1 MFKLS
6 INIAKYNG
14 ALRIKTKRGFLSTKS
29 IFIWLYH
36 VARVSLSVIFLWSGI
51 SKLFDPVSFA
61 IIIDAYGLIPEMLS
75 LPAAILLS
83 CAEFIAG
90 LGLLFDIRG
99 SLSSISLMLVFFMAI
114 LLYGMWLGLD
124 IDCGCFSL
132 STPESKT
139 FHDLST
145 AFFRDSTMLSGILYL
160 YAYRYVQSL
169 TPMRL
174 MDVFNKINKG
184 DNSNEENY

>member
-6 INIAKYNG
+6 INVVKYND
-14 ALRIKTKRGFLSTKS
+14 ALRIKTKHGFLPTKS
-29 IFIWLYH
+29 IFLWLYH
-36 VARVSLSVIFLWSGI
+36 VTRVSLSVIFLWSGI

-83 CAEFIAG
+83 FAEFIAG

-99 SLSSISLMLVFFMAI
+99 SLSSIFMMLVFFMAI

-124 IDCGCFSL
+124 IDCGCLSQ

-145 AFFRDSTMLSGILYL
+145 AFFRDSIMFSGIVYL
-160 YAYRYVQSL
+160 YAYRHVQSL

-174 MDVFNKINKG
+174 VDVFNKINKG
-184 DNSNEENY
+184 DNANEENY